1 MFKDV
6 LSVSDV
12 FHGTRLKPQFLI
24 LRHLICWSA
33 SFPFD
38 PAKRNFGLLRHLFY
52 KKLQE
57 ASFDKKFIKP
67 VAIIYVILN
76 IPSVFMNIFGRI
88 SLAVFVQVVA
98 EAIEIKVSSC
108 SRGIFSRI
116 NVPGSPTKFRNILS
130 FISVLLW
137 ILVSAINLNI
147 IDSLVNLLQQLLLKP
162 RTLGNVESDL
172 DLVKKLVA
180 ETINGTEEI
189 VKNVP
194 RQILFNS
201 IAADNVN

>member
-1 MFKDV
+1 
-6 LSVSDV
+6 
-12 FHGTRLKPQFLI
+12 
-24 LRHLICWSA
+24 
-33 SFPFD
+33 
-38 PAKRNFGLLRHLFY
+38 
-52 KKLQE
+52 
-57 ASFDKKFIKP
+57 
-67 VAIIYVILN
+67 
-76 IPSVFMNIFGRI
+76 MNIFGRI
-88 SLAVFVQVVA
+88 SLAVFVLVVA

-116 NVPGSPTKFRNILS
+116 NVPGSRTKFRNILS

-162 RTLGNVESDL
+162 RTLGNMESDL
-172 DLVKKLVA
+172 DLVKKLVT
-180 ETINGTEEI
+180 ETIKGAEEI

-201 IAADNVN
+201 IGFDNAELKVLVWVKSVYVEASFRSYVLEQLYRKFKEHNIKVMQSESIYSPSPFDNIVCFKEVSRPNIT